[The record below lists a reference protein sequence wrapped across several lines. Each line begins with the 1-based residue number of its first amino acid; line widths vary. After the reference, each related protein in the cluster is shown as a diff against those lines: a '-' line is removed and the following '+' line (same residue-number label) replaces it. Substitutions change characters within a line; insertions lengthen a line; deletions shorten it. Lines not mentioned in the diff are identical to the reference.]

1 MVTRSC
7 LGSDF
12 EEFKL
17 QRRHSDFDHAQL
29 VTSSQAWSHGF
40 SITSYGRGLFDLTRS
55 PPFRDLVTCSS
66 DTCSTAR
73 EEEMGRKRL
82 AKSLWSGVVKS
93 RLLAALH
100 RPGKA
105 YFGILCCCRG
115 EMELSRLHVS
125 DRSGTQ

>member
-1 MVTRSC
+1 MVTRSW

-29 VTSSQAWSHGF
+29 VISSQAWGHGF
-40 SITSYGRGLFDLTRS
+40 SITSYGRRSFDLTRS
-55 PPFRDLVTCSS
+55 PPFRDL
-66 DTCSTAR
+66 AR
-73 EEEMGRKRL
+73 GGNGQEAVGEEPLVRGGEEQT
-82 AKSLWSGVVKS
+82 
-93 RLLAALH
+93 LLAALH

-105 YFGILCCCRG
+105 YFGILYCCRG

>member
-55 PPFRDLVTCSS
+55 PPFRDLEVGR
-66 DTCSTAR
+66 R